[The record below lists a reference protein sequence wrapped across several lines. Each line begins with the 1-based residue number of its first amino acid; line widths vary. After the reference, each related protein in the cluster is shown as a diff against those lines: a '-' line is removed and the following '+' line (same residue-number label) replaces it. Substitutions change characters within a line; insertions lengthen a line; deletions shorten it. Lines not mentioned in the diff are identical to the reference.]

1 MSNRTMPVTKL
12 YLLMAGTAGGKKK
25 SFITLIAWKVS
36 KYEVFSGSYFPIFG
50 LNTVKKRPE
59 KTPYLDTF
67 HAVLQTWWFKWR
79 AVIFS
84 GTFDNL

>member
-1 MSNRTMPVTKL
+1 MLNRTMPVTKL

-36 KYEVFSGSYFPIFG
+36 EVFSGSYFPIFG
-50 LNTVKKRPE
+50 LNTVKKGPE

-67 HAVLQTWWFKWR
+67 QAVLQTWWFKWR